1 MKRPWVAAAVAG
13 LALATFFWFPG
24 HTWLH
29 QDTQIYVPILERQ
42 RDPSVLRN
50 DLVAQ
55 HPHDAFTLYDEV
67 AIGLRRVTG
76 LGFKEVLQAQQLVT
90 RAIGILGLVL
100 LAEAFG
106 LSILQA
112 LAVAAIGSLGVV
124 VAGPTVLTVEYEPT
138 PRAFAAPLVLCA
150 IGLAARGRPMAASV
164 AGSIAF
170 LYHAPTT
177 LPFWAVFALR
187 RHWRALTPI
196 AIAVG
201 VLLIAALLGRDAS
214 GFYGRLTAAQEEL
227 QRMRA
232 SYVWVSTYP
241 PSLLL
246 HFTVVFAIACVAFVR
261 VRGKDLMLPAMAA
274 IGVATLPLSF
284 ALLEGMKWALM
295 PQLQPMRAL
304 LFTVIAMQ
312 FLSAVA
318 AMKAERRPERFAWL
332 ALALLPV
339 AQPVFTQPWAWKPVA
354 VAIGIAAAG
363 AVTPAA
369 ILPSALAAFLA
380 IPILG
385 GVVNY
390 PKLHT
395 PELAQLSA
403 WARTSTSA
411 DAVFLFPDSARGL
424 APGIFRS
431 EALRAVYVDW
441 KGGGQV
447 NYLGEFGEQWR
458 FRWQQT
464 LAQRFNPSALPRY
477 GGLGIRYIVLTP
489 KNRLPRPTEFENPA
503 YLVYRVDS
511 K

>member
-1 MKRPWVAAAVAG
+1 MKRPWVAAAVAA

-29 QDTQIYVPILERQ
+29 QDTQIYMPILEHQ
-42 RDPSVLRN
+42 RDPAVLRN
-50 DLVAQ
+50 DLIAQ

-67 AIGLRRVTG
+67 AIGLRAVTG
-76 LGFKEVLQAQQLVT
+76 LGFKEVLQAQQIVT
-90 RAIGILGLVL
+90 RAVGIWGLVL

-112 LAVAAIGSLGVV
+112 LAVAAIGSLGIVV
-124 VAGPTVLTVEYEPT
+124 VGPTVLTVEYEPT
-138 PRAFAAPLVLCA
+138 PRAFAAPLILCA

-177 LPFWAVFALR
+177 LPFWAVFVLR
-187 RHWRALTPI
+187 RHWRALAPF
-196 AIAVG
+196 AVAAA
-201 VLLIAALLGRDAS
+201 VLSIAALLGRDAS

-232 SYVWVSTYP
+232 SYVWVSTFP

-246 HFTVVFAIACVAFVR
+246 HFTIVFAIACVAFVR
-261 VRGKDLMLPAMAA
+261 VRGKDLMLPVMAA

-304 LFTVIAMQ
+304 LFT
-312 FLSAVA
+312 
-318 AMKAERRPERFAWL
+318 E
-332 ALALLPV
+332 
-339 AQPVFTQPWAWKPVA
+339 PWAWKPVA
-354 VAIGIAAAG
+354 VAVGIAAAG
-363 AVTPAA
+363 AVSPAA
-369 ILPSALAAFLA
+369 ILPAALAAFLA

-403 WARTSTSA
+403 WARTSTSG
-411 DAVFLFPDSARGL
+411 DAVFLFPDTARGL
-424 APGIFRS
+424 APGIFRA

-447 NYLGEFGEQWR
+447 NYLGDFGEQWR

-464 LAQRFNPSALPRY
+464 LAQRFNPSALPKY
-477 GGLGIRYIVLTP
+477 SGLGIHYIVLTP
-489 KNRLPRPTEFENPA
+489 KNRLPRPPEFENPA
-503 YLVYRVDS
+503 YLVYRIQ
-511 K
+511 